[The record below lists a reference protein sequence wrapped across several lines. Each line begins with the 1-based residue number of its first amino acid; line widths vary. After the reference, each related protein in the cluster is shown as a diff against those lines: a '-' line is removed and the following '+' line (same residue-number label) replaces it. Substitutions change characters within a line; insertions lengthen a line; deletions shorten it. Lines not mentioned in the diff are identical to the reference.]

1 MESVL
6 LAETRYGYPENRTDK
21 LATKSSATTAAQRW
35 MEELTMA
42 EWRVYES
49 DAQQCW
55 GGNIMDYTACEVK
68 RESKCEAV
76 PTDGK
81 SVNIMALVRETEVI
95 SFDLKSYANRIN
107 SFLFGVQPLNDEKRK
122 EPECL
127 MDDLETVKC
136 NLLETAR
143 ELNDLCVKLGM

>member
-1 MESVL
+1 MN
-6 LAETRYGYPENRTDK
+6 Y
-21 LATKSSATTAAQRW
+21 TT
-35 MEELTMA
+35 
-42 EWRVYES
+42 
-49 DAQQCW
+49 
-55 GGNIMDYTACEVK
+55 CEP
-68 RESKCEAV
+68 KCEAV

-81 SVNIMALVRETEVI
+81 SVNIMALVRETE
-95 SFDLKSYANRIN
+95 SMSYDLKSYAMRIN